1 MAGGD
6 EKMLAELGRYAT
18 PKDVNDARRA
28 AAERISKGDIR
39 APRPADDAP
48 PEQLAE
54 WRKAQGIPEKHTDY
68 KLELK
73 DGLVVGEADKPLL
86 DSFLQS
92 QHAKDATPAEVNRSV
107 SWYFEHQAAQIEARD
122 NADAEYR
129 SNQEEILRK
138 DMGADFK
145 RNVRI
150 VNEFLQTA
158 PPGVAE
164 KIMGGRDH
172 NGRLFAAD
180 AGVISWLTNL
190 ALERNPIASVVSGSG
205 PAAIA
210 AMETELAGLTKQMG
224 DPKSDY
230 WKKGEVG
237 AKLQERYRQLVTAK
251 GAQRG

>member
-6 EKMLAELGRYAT
+6 DKMLAELGRYDS
-18 PKDVNDARRA
+18 PKAVNDARRA
-28 AAERISKGDIR
+28 AALRIEKGDIR
-39 APRPADDAP
+39 PPRPADDAP

-54 WRKAQGIPEKHTDY
+54 WRKGRGIPETHEGY
-68 KLELK
+68 KLEL
-73 DGLVVGEADKPLL
+73 GEGVVVGEADKPLL
-86 DSFLQS
+86 ESFLKS
-92 QHAKDATPAEVNRSV
+92 MHGKDATPAEVNRAAA
-107 SWYFEHQAAQIEARD
+107 WYFEQQEAQREARE

-129 SNQEEILRK
+129 AEQEEILRK
-138 DMGADFK
+138 DMGADFR

-150 VNEFLQTA
+150 VNEFLQGA

-172 NGRLFAAD
+172 TGRLFAAD
-180 AGVISWLTNL
+180 AAVISWLTNL

-210 AMETELAGLTKQMG
+210 AMETELAGLEKMMG
-224 DPKSDY
+224 DQKSEY
-230 WKKGEVG
+230 WKGPK
-237 AKLQERYRQLVTAK
+237 AAANQERYRQLITAK